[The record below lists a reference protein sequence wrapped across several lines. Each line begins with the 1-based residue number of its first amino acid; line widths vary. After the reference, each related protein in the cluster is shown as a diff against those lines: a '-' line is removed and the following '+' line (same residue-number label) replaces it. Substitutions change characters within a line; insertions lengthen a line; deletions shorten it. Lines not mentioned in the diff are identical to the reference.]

1 MEQITEEFTV
11 TLTVS
16 HKHDDTEEILKTIFE
31 VESMF
36 KDTVVHQIATGQIY
50 TMLKMSDAMAL
61 LKKTEWKNNK
71 II

>member
-11 TLTVS
+11 TVTVS
-16 HKHDDTEEILKTIFE
+16 HKHDDKEVLKTIFE

-61 LKKTEWKNNK
+61 VKKTEWKNNK